1 MSEQSLDESMEE
13 TLAEIKGRAEEE
25 VEEETTDEVID
36 EPVTEVEAPVEE
48 PVSETPAEEVE
59 EEPAEE
65 PVFEDP
71 SIANPPTTWRAGPK
85 SKWAALD
92 PEVRAEIRKRELDV
106 SNGFS
111 QYKQKV
117 DSFNEMEAVLKPYEA
132 MIQAENSTANDVIS
146 SMMKSAYI
154 LRQGQMGQKVQ
165 MIGQLA
171 QDYGFIN
178 QLRAYL
184 TQGAIP
190 QPQQP
195 RGMSAD
201 EVRTLLQQDRQ
212 ESEQKRQDYE
222 VTQQVSSFQ
231 NAQNE
236 DGSLLYPYFEN
247 VRSLMAAMIEANPSL
262 GLEDAYNNALW
273 ASDETRPFVEQQTSS
288 QSQAKA
294 HTEKAKKASQAN
306 VRKKSSHAAEQ
317 PEPTGSVEDTMAE
330 TMRKIKSRNN

>member
-1 MSEQSLDESMEE
+1 MPEQSLDESMEE

-25 VEEETTDEVID
+25 VEEEIVDEVVD
-36 EPVTEVEAPVEE
+36 EPVTEVEAPIEE
-48 PVSETPAEEVE
+48 PVSETPVEEVE
-59 EEPAEE
+59 EE

-71 SIANPPTTWRAGPK
+71 SIANPPSTWRAAAK
-85 SKWAALD
+85 SKWGALD

-117 DSFNEMEAVLKPYEA
+117 DEFNEIEAVTKPYEQ
-132 MIQAENSTANDVIS
+132 MIRGENSSTKEVVGA
-146 SMMKSAYI
+146 MLQSAYI
-154 LRQGQMGQKVQ
+154 VRHGQPSQKVQ
-165 MIGQLA
+165 MVARLA
-171 QDYGFIN
+171 NDYGFIN
-178 QLRAYL
+178 DLRAYL

-190 QPQQP
+190 QQQQP
-195 RGMSAD
+195 QGMSAD

-236 DGSLLYPYFEN
+236 DGTLVHPYFEN
-247 VRSLMAAMIEANPSL
+247 VRPLMAAMIEANPSL

-288 QSQAKA
+288 QSQVKA